1 MSVHQQLQTALLELE
16 AAMKAANLW
25 RTPTPDAAAFA
36 SQQPFCIDTMSLPQW
51 VRYVFVARLNALIDA
66 EAAMPALCVR
76 RARPMTV
83 KVPLQ
88 VGRRAHVPARQ
99 GYRADRVD
107 ARVGRCEAL
116 QCKVVKIKVGRCVYV
131 VLECD
136 DILVASAAI
145 CRVMYD
151 QVVSPQPAGA

>member
-66 EAAMPALCVR
+66 GAAMPAKCEVAPAVAAYLMQEKVR
-76 RARPMTV
+76 ASDQLLVV
-83 KVPLQ
+83 KAVE
-88 VGRRAHVPARQ
+88 
-99 GYRADRVD
+99 RVD
-107 ARVGRCEAL
+107 
-116 QCKVVKIKVGRCVYV
+116 K
-131 VLECD
+131 
-136 DILVASAAI
+136 LVTES
-145 CRVMYD
+145 
-151 QVVSPQPAGA
+151 

>member
-66 EAAMPALCVR
+66 EAAMPAKCEVAPAVAAYLMQEKVR
-76 RARPMTV
+76 ASDQLLVV
-83 KVPLQ
+83 KAVE
-88 VGRRAHVPARQ
+88 
-99 GYRADRVD
+99 RVD
-107 ARVGRCEAL
+107 
-116 QCKVVKIKVGRCVYV
+116 K
-131 VLECD
+131 
-136 DILVASAAI
+136 LVTEN
-145 CRVMYD
+145 
-151 QVVSPQPAGA
+151 